1 MSRVLRA
8 FWLAVAAG
16 ALAFG
21 AMAQPALRDPAVP
34 EALRHA
40 RPAAETRGEAL
51 QAQVQAKLRA
61 RFDAADT
68 TGAGHI
74 TQSQAQAAG
83 LGYVARHFDEIDAGR
98 HGSVSWAQVQAWL
111 AQRKRQR

>member
-8 FWLAVAAG
+8 FWLAVAAAG
-16 ALAFG
+16 LAFG

-40 RPAAETRGEAL
+40 RPAAETWGEAL
-51 QAQVQAKLRA
+51 RAQVQAKLRA

-68 TGAGHI
+68 TR
-74 TQSQAQAAG
+74 
-83 LGYVARHFDEIDAGR
+83 ARHHPAGR
-98 HGSVSWAQVQAWL
+98 EVAISAAAPSCGAASSPGGRSA
-111 AQRKRQR
+111 RFSFP